1 MPDSGQPAV
10 YFEAVTVSIGG
21 RTVLEDI
28 SLGIERGRF
37 AGIVGPNGAGKTTL
51 LRTMLG
57 LVAPSR
63 GRVAIFGKSPRAASR
78 LAAVGY
84 VPQRNS
90 PPPGFPASALDV
102 ALMGRLSRTRG
113 LRASTEDLEAAL
125 LNLDRVG
132 MSQAAERPVATL
144 SGGEFRRVMLAQAL
158 AAGAELLVLDE
169 PTTGL
174 DLPAE
179 QEFYSLLG
187 RLRRELSLTVV
198 AVSHDLL
205 ALGGQADELV
215 CINRRM
221 HLHGNPEEVVHSHA
235 IQEAYSC
242 EFDFIAG
249 ELARHSQRH
258 SQEPKD

>member
-1 MPDSGQPAV
+1 MSGPVQSAV
-10 YFEAVTVSIGG
+10 DFEAVSVRLDG

-28 SLGIERGRF
+28 TLSVERGRF
-37 AGIVGPNGAGKTTL
+37 VGIVGPNGAGKTTL

-57 LVAPSR
+57 LVDPSA
-63 GRVAIFGKSPRAASR
+63 GRVTVLGKS
-78 LAAVGY
+78 AVQARGLGVTGY

-90 PPPGFPASALDV
+90 PPPGFPASATDV
-102 ALMGRLSRTRG
+102 ALMGRLARRPA
-113 LRASTEDLEAAL
+113 LRASREDRETAN
-125 LNLDRVG
+125 LNLERVG
-132 MSQAAERPVATL
+132 MAAASERPVATL
-144 SGGEFRRVMLAQAL
+144 SGGEFRRVMLAQSL
-158 AAGAELLVLDE
+158 SAGAELLVLDE

-187 RLRRELSLTVV
+187 RLRKELSLTVV

-249 ELARHSQRH
+249 ELAHHSHQ
-258 SQEPKD
+258 SKQEQS

>member
-1 MPDSGQPAV
+1 MSNPLQAAV
-10 YFEAVTVSIGG
+10 DFEQVSVILDG

-28 SLGIERGRF
+28 SFTVGRGRF
-37 AGIVGPNGAGKTTL
+37 VGIIGPNGAGKTTL
-51 LRTMLG
+51 LRAMLG
-57 LVAPSR
+57 LVQTAQ
-63 GRVAIFGKSPRAASR
+63 GRVSVLGV
-78 LAAVGY
+78 VGY

-90 PPPGFPASALDV
+90 APHAFPASATDV
-102 ALMGRLSRTRG
+102 ALMGRLSRRHG
-113 LRASTEDLEAAL
+113 FRATEQDLEAARL
-125 LNLDRVG
+125 SLEQVG
-132 MSQAAERPVATL
+132 MAAAAGRPVATL
-144 SGGEFRRVMLAQAL
+144 SGGEFRRVMLAQSL

-169 PTTGL
+169 PTSGL

-187 RLRRELSLTVV
+187 RLRSELSLTVV

-205 ALGGQADELV
+205 ALGGQADELI
-215 CINRRM
+215 CINRRI

-249 ELARHSQRH
+249 EIARHSG
-258 SQEPKD
+258 EPGGA

>member
-1 MPDSGQPAV
+1 MAQRPNILFLLADQHSAHTMSCAGHLV
-10 YFEAVTVSIGG
+10 V
-21 RTVLEDI
+21 RTPHMD
-28 SLGIERGRF
+28 
-37 AGIVGPNGAGKTTL
+37 
-51 LRTMLG
+51 
-57 LVAPSR
+57 
-63 GRVAIFGKSPRAASR
+63 R
-78 LAAVGY
+78 LAAAGVQFDNAYCSTPLCMPERVSLLTGRFSHNTGILHNRGY
-84 VPQRNS
+84 
-90 PPPGFPASALDV
+90 L
-102 ALMGRLSRTRG
+102 
-113 LRASTEDLEAAL
+113 
-125 LNLDRVG
+125 
-132 MSQAAERPVATL
+132 
-144 SGGEFRRVMLAQAL
+144 
-158 AAGAELLVLDE
+158 LDE

-187 RLRRELSLTVV
+187 RLRKELSLTVV

-249 ELARHSQRH
+249 ELAHHSHQ
-258 SQEPKD
+258 SKQGQS